1 MQLQIQPL
9 HCVQNF
15 PTLASTNQQGA
26 LMNIETPTRGRRTSW
41 VLSVVALAPLA
52 LLAVLLVF
60 VGRENASFLPFLDAF
75 KTLSAIT
82 LSYLGGIRL
91 GMALRG
97 QAISVVGMVGTILPG
112 AIGWLCLFLPDA
124 LAISLLLLSVC
135 ALGAWD
141 AFALHGT
148 NGPHWFSKIRTVM
161 TMLAAL
167 AHVVVLLVI
176 L

>member
-1 MQLQIQPL
+1 MID
-9 HCVQNF
+9 
-15 PTLASTNQQGA
+15 
-26 LMNIETPTRGRRTSW
+26 TPIRGRRASW
-41 VLSVVALAPLA
+41 ALSLVAVAPLM
-52 LLAVLLVF
+52 LLAMMLAYA
-60 VGRENASFLPFLDAF
+60 GQENAGFLPFFDAF

-97 QAISVVGMVGTILPG
+97 QALSTVGMVGTILPG

-135 ALGAWD
+135 ALGARD
-141 AFALHGT
+141 TFALHRA
-148 NGPHWFSKIRTVM
+148 NGPHWFGKIRTVM

-167 AHVVVLLVI
+167 AHVIVLLVI